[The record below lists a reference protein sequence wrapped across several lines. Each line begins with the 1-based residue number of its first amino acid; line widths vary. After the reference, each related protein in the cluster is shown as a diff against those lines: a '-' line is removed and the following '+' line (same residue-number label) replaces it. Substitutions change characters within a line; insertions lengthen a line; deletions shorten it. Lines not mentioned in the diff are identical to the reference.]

1 MWLLILVK
9 YWTIPL
15 NLMDFGFFPI
25 TFSFDKVEIRAS
37 LEDIIL
43 LNKEKSVTI
52 LSRKRM
58 GGYLLV
64 GDWIVALV
72 WSNQ

>member
-1 MWLLILVK
+1 
-9 YWTIPL
+9 
-15 NLMDFGFFPI
+15 MDFGFFPI

-64 GDWIVALV
+64 GD
-72 WSNQ
+72 